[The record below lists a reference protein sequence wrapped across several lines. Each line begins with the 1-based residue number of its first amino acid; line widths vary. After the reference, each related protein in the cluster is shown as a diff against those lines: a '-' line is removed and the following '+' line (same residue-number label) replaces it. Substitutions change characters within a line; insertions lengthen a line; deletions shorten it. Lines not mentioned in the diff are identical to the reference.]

1 MSPAVPTLAAM
12 VFLGF
17 SIVFAALLVWDCIA
31 PPRRRSRRP
40 PKDDEGAPSE
50 WRRGEPG
57 P

>member
-31 PPRRRSRRP
+31 PPRRRPRRP
-40 PKDDEGAPSE
+40 D
-50 WRRGEPG
+50 R
-57 P
+57 